1 MKYVQLLYHY
11 QINSLNLFV
20 KDITAFIEIHQ
31 FICFLQAFKQWGLIK
46 QNHSGDITYTINFPI
61 SFSNNCFAGLA
72 KNYNATED
80 TWTGGTGGDVIQSI
94 SASQMVYKS
103 GFDLTATGAVYF
115 AVGV

>member
-1 MKYVQLLYHY
+1 MQQQEYTILYKLLAKFLFPYHHFP
-11 QINSLNLFV
+11 IV
-20 KDITAFIEIHQ
+20 
-31 FICFLQAFKQWGLIK
+31 QWGLIK

-115 AVGV
+115 AIGV

>member
-1 MKYVQLLYHY
+1 M
-11 QINSLNLFV
+11 
-20 KDITAFIEIHQ
+20 
-31 FICFLQAFKQWGLIK
+31 LQENNFFRCSILPIVQWGLIK

>member
-1 MKYVQLLYHY
+1 MLQGMNILYEN
-11 QINSLNLFV
+11 NSLVHYYFPIV
-20 KDITAFIEIHQ
+20 HIIE
-31 FICFLQAFKQWGLIK
+31 QWGLIK

-72 KNYNATED
+72 KNYNATGD